1 MTVKEILQKW
11 LKEHGY
17 DGLCWNGCGCRNDDL
32 IPCEDDPSL
41 CKPGKEIRAD
51 DGQWEIL
58 GIMTKQ
64 ERDKAIW
71 EALGHCTHPRKDFGM
86 DEEYH
91 LICGLCKEKIY
102 DCRFDV
108 WPDFSSDAG
117 KVLLL
122 REMMKR
128 KDWPEFVQHTDGAF
142 ILDEFKDKMSF
153 MCIELY
159 ITDETGKFATEVYDW
174 LTGQK

>member
-117 KVLLL
+117 KVMLL
-122 REMMKR
+122 REVK
-128 KDWPEFVQHTDGAF
+128 KLDNYPDFLHLLNYDYSWIGSF
-142 ILDEFKDKMSF
+142 IHGL
-153 MCIELY
+153 
-159 ITDETGKFATEVYDW
+159 ITDETGKLRNAVYDW
-174 LTGQK
+174 LTCHK